1 MNQNSLNW
9 YHHDQ
14 GWHFLYKLTG
24 VEKKKKKIE
33 EGRSSEVEKL
43 SRRDEGKSSS
53 YFNAS
58 PYFSRTLKPSVFNTP
73 QAWHCWVTL
82 MCVRFAKREEAP
94 RCSRP
99 ILKGKTWPARRDQS
113 WPLQECLKDRSQGS
127 LSLLPLQYW
136 SSTYWTWTKIH
147 TRNELTKLQLQ
158 GKNKGKKG
166 SSRSKNYKGYQIQE
180 QNTDSKILRK
190 QQYSPGKV
198 FLFCY
203 AMK

>member
-24 VEKKKKKIE
+24 AKKKIE
-33 EGRSSEVEKL
+33 EDRSSEIEKL
-43 SRRDEGKSSS
+43 SRTDEGKSSS

-58 PYFSRTLKPSVFNTP
+58 PYFSRTFKPSVFNTP
-73 QAWHCWVTL
+73 GAWHCWVTL

-94 RCSRP
+94 RCRSCL
-99 ILKGKTWPARRDQS
+99 ILTEKTWPARRDQS
-113 WPLQECLKDRSQGS
+113 WPLQECLKDRSQAS

-166 SSRSKNYKGYQIQE
+166 LIKKQKLQGVP
-180 QNTDSKILRK
+180 NTRAKYR
-190 QQYSPGKV
+190 
-198 FLFCY
+198 
-203 AMK
+203 